1 MFDPNVHHRR
11 SIRMKHYDYRQAG
24 AYFVTVCTRGRE
36 CLFGEV
42 ITEDGLNRV
51 ELNEIGRGFS
61 NAWLKTPRRHCGLEL
76 DEWIIMPNH
85 LHAIVSWPLDSDWR
99 LGDVIGGYKS
109 LTTTA
114 YCKRVHIGE
123 WPPFEK
129 KFWQRNFWEH
139 VIRNERELENIRAY
153 IVNNPANWTR
163 DIHHPRLLDKSE
175 TPPTLWNEM

>member
-1 MFDPNVHHRR
+1 
-11 SIRMKHYDYRQAG
+11 MKNYDYRQAG

-36 CLFGEV
+36 CRFGKV
-42 ITEDGLNRV
+42 TTENGTNRV
-51 ELNEIGRGFS
+51 ELNDVGRGFA
-61 NAWLKTPRRHCGLEL
+61 NVWLKTSRRHLGLEL

-85 LHAIVSWPLDSDWR
+85 LHAIISWPADGEWR
-99 LGDVIGGYKS
+99 LGDVVGVYKS

-114 YCKRVHIGE
+114 YCQRVHNGE

-153 IVNNPANWTR
+153 ILNNPANWTR
-163 DIHHPRLLDKSE
+163 DIHHPDKPDKSE
-175 TPPTLWNEM
+175 TSVGSWDKM